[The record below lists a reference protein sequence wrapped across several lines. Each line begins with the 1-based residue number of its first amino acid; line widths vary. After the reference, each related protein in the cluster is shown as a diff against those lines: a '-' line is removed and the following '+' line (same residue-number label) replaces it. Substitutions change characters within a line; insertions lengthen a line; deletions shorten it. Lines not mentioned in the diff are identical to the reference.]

1 MIEKYL
7 DYTNLKLNIPSK
19 EIKESIKEA
28 IQLNCYGFCTYISN
42 HILVDNLV
50 KITNSNIKKVY
61 VIGFPYGTVKEIRR
75 DLSMVEYSNGDEFD
89 VVIPSYFHLNK
100 LIRAQKILNTVREKT
115 KGKIL
120 KVIIETTLLDNERMW
135 EAIKLVYDIGGDY
148 IKTNTG
154 IYKNRN
160 RTLEEDVKLIQEYTN
175 LNIKAAGGIKNYQEA
190 KKLIDLGVKRIGTSS
205 AKEIIEQE
213 KNV

>member
-7 DYTNLKLNIPSK
+7 DYTNLKLNLPSK

-28 IQLNCYGFCTYISN
+28 IQLNCYGFCTYIQN

-50 KITNSNIKKVY
+50 KSSNSPIKKIY

-135 EAIKLVYDIGGDY
+135 EAVKLVEDIGGDY
-148 IKTNTG
+148 VKTNTG

-175 LNIKAAGGIKNYQEA
+175 LPIKCSGGIRTYLET
-190 KKLIDLGVKRIGTSS
+190 KKLIDLGAKRIGTSS

-213 KNV
+213 KNG